1 MYPVHMVGID
11 PDLMMP
17 EHNPDYNQCMMM
29 HQVDLD
35 MYQVSMVSIL
45 CFHYVLYMLQLH
57 IVFMLSVQ
65 WWLHIV
71 QWYNRYMP
79 IVHLRVVLYQ
89 HCMPDIW

>member
-1 MYPVHMVGID
+1 MAGID
-11 PDLMMP
+11 PDPMMP
-17 EHNPDYNQCMMM
+17 EHIRDHNQCMMM

-35 MYQVSMVSIL
+35 MYQVSMVSIP
-45 CFHYVLYMLQLH
+45 CFHCMPCMPQVH
-57 IVFMLSVQ
+57 IVCMLSVQ